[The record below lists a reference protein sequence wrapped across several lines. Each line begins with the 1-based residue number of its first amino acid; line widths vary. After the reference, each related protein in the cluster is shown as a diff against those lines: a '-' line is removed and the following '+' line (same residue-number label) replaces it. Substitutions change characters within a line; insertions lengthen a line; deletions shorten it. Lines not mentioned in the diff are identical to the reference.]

1 MNLWK
6 RLERLEKKMVTPESF
21 EEVRDRMR
29 ARIRLK
35 LRRWETPDGE
45 VEKALSPEDE
55 ALLAGDSD
63 ELRRA
68 DQALWDRYAKAN
80 KITDFMGI
88 EPIALRIQRWEAE
101 DAEREE
107 RQGAGI
113 KKAMASLDRGS
124 GVDHQHVE
132 AWVMSLKSDLER
144 PEAAV
149 E

>member
-6 RLERLEKKMVTPESF
+6 RLERLEKKMVTPEAF

-68 DQALWDRYAKAN
+68 DQALLDRYAKAN

-88 EPIALRIQRWEAE
+88 ELIAVRVGQWEAE

-107 RQGAGI
+107 RQGAEI
-113 KKAMASLDRGS
+113 KKAMASLDRGW
-124 GVDHQHVE
+124 GIEHQRVE
-132 AWVMSLKSDLER
+132 AWVVSLNSGLER
-144 PEAAV
+144 LAA
-149 E
+149 EGE

>member
-6 RLERLEKKMVTPESF
+6 RLERLEKKMVTPEGF

-29 ARIRLK
+29 ARMMLKIR
-35 LRRWETPDGE
+35 RCETLDGE
-45 VEKALSPEDE
+45 VEKPLSPEDQ

-68 DQALWDRYAKAN
+68 DQALLDRYAKAN

-88 EPIALRIQRWEAE
+88 EPIAVRIGQWEAK
-101 DAEREE
+101 DAERED

-113 KKAMASLDRGS
+113 KQAMASLDRGL
-124 GVDHQHVE
+124 GIEHQRVE
-132 AWVMSLKSDLER
+132 AWIVSLNSGLER
-144 PEAAV
+144 LAATV

>member
-6 RLERLEKKMVTPESF
+6 RLERLEKKMVTPEGF

-29 ARIRLK
+29 ARMRLK

-68 DQALWDRYAKAN
+68 DQALLDRYAKAN

-88 EPIALRIQRWEAE
+88 EPIAIRIGQWEAE

-107 RQGAGI
+107 RQGAEI
-113 KKAMASLDRGS
+113 KKAMASLDRGL
-124 GVDHQHVE
+124 GVEHQHVE
-132 AWVMSLKSDLER
+132 AWVMSLNSDLER
-144 PEAAV
+144 LVEAV

>member
-6 RLERLEKKMVTPESF
+6 RLERLEKKMVTPEAF

-88 EPIALRIQRWEAE
+88 EPIAVRIGQWEAE
-101 DAEREE
+101 DAKREE
-107 RQGAGI
+107 RQGAEI
-113 KKAMASLDRGS
+113 KKAS
-124 GVDHQHVE
+124 
-132 AWVMSLKSDLER
+132 
-144 PEAAV
+144 
-149 E
+149 